1 MAKIKFFA
9 LILKNTFEHFLNLII
24 DTLLEQNQK
33 AKKINF
39 SNHFFKNKVF
49 LPHSKFLEW
58 DLWTH
63 SLF

>member
-1 MAKIKFFA
+1 MP
-9 LILKNTFEHFLNLII
+9 LSYFLNFTIN
-24 DTLLEQNQK
+24 TLLEQNQK

-49 LPHSKFLEW
+49 LPYSKFLEW